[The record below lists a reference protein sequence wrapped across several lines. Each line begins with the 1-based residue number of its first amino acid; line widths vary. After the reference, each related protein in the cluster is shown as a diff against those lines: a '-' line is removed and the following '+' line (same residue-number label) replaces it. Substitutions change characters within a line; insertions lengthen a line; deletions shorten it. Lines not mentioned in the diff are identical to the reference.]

1 MAIPQQFSEEKF
13 AAIEILEDSGVP
25 LKKAIA
31 LTGYSQSSIP
41 AVQTHFNRYRLTS
54 KKLLKKGKA
63 AVEKVL
69 DDFIGDKDNVRAADA
84 LRVVEMQ
91 QARIDPAIQKI
102 EQDTRTVSMEL
113 SGSQVER
120 LLKLREKG

>member
-31 LTGYSQSSIP
+31 LTGYSKSSIP
-41 AVQTHFNRYRLTS
+41 AVQTYFNRYRLTS
-54 KKLLKKGKA
+54 KKLLKKGKSA
-63 AVEKVL
+63 AEKVL
-69 DDFIGDKDNVRAADA
+69 DDFLSDGDNVRAADA

-91 QARIDPAIQKI
+91 QARIDPTVQKI
-102 EQDTRTVSMEL
+102 EQNTHSVLMQL
-113 SGSQVER
+113 STSQVER
-120 LLKLREKG
+120 LLKLRERG